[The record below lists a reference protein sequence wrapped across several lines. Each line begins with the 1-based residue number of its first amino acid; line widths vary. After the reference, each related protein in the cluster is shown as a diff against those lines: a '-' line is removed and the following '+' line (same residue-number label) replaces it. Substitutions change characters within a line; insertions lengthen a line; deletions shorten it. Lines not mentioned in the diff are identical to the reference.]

1 VSSGTQRV
9 GDRPATF
16 APVGTYGMELVLKT
30 LLAFG
35 RRLTTCIQQQH
46 SGHRGRVLLQTFNG
60 GPQRRMAA
68 ALFDLC
74 SSLVF
79 DH

>member
-1 VSSGTQRV
+1 VSSGTQLV
-9 GDRPATF
+9 GNRLATF

-30 LLAFG
+30 DRRTLLAFG

-46 SGHRGRVLLQTFNG
+46 GGR
-60 GPQRRMAA
+60 R
-68 ALFDLC
+68 DLC

>member
-1 VSSGTQRV
+1 
-9 GDRPATF
+9 
-16 APVGTYGMELVLKT
+16 MEMVLKTDRRT

-35 RRLTTCIQQQH
+35 RRLTACIQQQ
-46 SGHRGRVLLQTFNG
+46 RGG
-60 GPQRRMAA
+60 RR
-68 ALFDLC
+68 DLG